1 MKSMDQIW
9 PNMQELYSS
18 HYTLMFWCK
27 QTENSLRVHND
38 KLEYLELQSDSLKSG
53 FEIYAASWVYG
64 YLMTHDVLR
73 RLKRERGVQL

>member
-1 MKSMDQIW
+1 
-9 PNMQELYSS
+9 MQELYSS

-53 FEIYAASWVYG
+53 FEIYAAS
-64 YLMTHDVLR
+64 
-73 RLKRERGVQL
+73 